1 MQGKK
6 ANISQE
12 KLKELMQEH
21 TLIEIAEILNV
32 SISTIKRYKKKY
44 GLEINKEISRQRN
57 SIKHSIYNY
66 DLTYFEKIDNMNKA
80 YLLGFIC
87 ADGYLTTGRNEFG
100 ITVSEKDKNIIEFFK
115 QQLKTNKPIVNIEDK
130 NNHKAV
136 ELRIN
141 NIKLYQDIQK
151 YGITPKKSLTINIE
165 NVIQL
170 AELNEKQISVFLLGY
185 FDGDG
190 CISLA
195 HRKKDNKPYFEMN
208 VLGTLETINY
218 FKQYFN
224 NHGSIRQNNINKN
237 NYTLQ
242 ISNNFKTIYNSLKK
256 LYQYKDELDY
266 YYERKYNLFK
276 KLENKVLLNS
286 DI

>member
-1 MQGKK
+1 MQR
-6 ANISQE
+6 
-12 KLKELMQEH
+12 H
-21 TLIEIAEILNV
+21 TLVEIADILNV

-44 GLEINKEISRQRN
+44 GLEINKEIGRQRN
-57 SIKHSIYNY
+57 SAKHSIYNY

-100 ITVSEKDKNIIEFFK
+100 ITVGEKDKKIIEFFK

-141 NIKLYQDIQK
+141 NNKLYQDIQK

-165 NVIQL
+165 NVIKL
-170 AELNEKQISVFLLGY
+170 AKLNEKQISVFLLGY

-218 FKQYFN
+218 FKRYFN

-242 ISNNFKTIYNSLKK
+242 MSNNFSTIYYSLKK

>member
-115 QQLKTNKPIVNIEDK
+115 DKKLIIVE
-130 NNHKAV
+130 V
-136 ELRIN
+136 ESEKMAKDEKSLEI
-141 NIKLYQDIQK
+141 IQK
-151 YGITPKKSLTINIE
+151 RQRYYLNSGFKKYDKIYYRLFGIIYDILIYHIKEKEIT
-165 NVIQL
+165 
-170 AELNEKQISVFLLGY
+170 NEDI
-185 FDGDG
+185 
-190 CISLA
+190 I
-195 HRKKDNKPYFEMN
+195 
-208 VLGTLETINY
+208 ETINKIY
-218 FKQYFN
+218 GKKFSEKNLYM
-224 NHGSIRQNNINKN
+224 NI
-237 NYTLQ
+237 
-242 ISNNFKTIYNSLKK
+242 LK
-256 LYQYKDELDY
+256 
-266 YYERKYNLFK
+266 
-276 KLENKVLLNS
+276 
-286 DI
+286 